1 MVNNHLVGGWATPLK
16 NDGVKVTWDY
26 EILNIW
32 KSKKNVPYHQPVNIS
47 IRKII
52 DIHWYLEWLIFNWY
66 ELVTL
71 VIICISVNI
80 NEYKLICDTSNG
92 YIDLMTISNEF
103 QGELYHSSL
112 ISINRYKY
120 ICIYRWTIVLDN
132 ELGRCVILFKQ
143 CGTMNIYA
151 ILSAYNMSIHYGYI
165 V

>member
-1 MVNNHLVGGWATPLK
+1 MNINWLVVLAPLK
-16 NDGVKVTWDY
+16 NMSSSLGIMKFSIY
-26 EILNIW
+26 G
-32 KSKKNVPYHQPVNIS
+32 KMKKNVPNHQPVNIS

-103 QGELYHSSL
+103 QGELYDSSL